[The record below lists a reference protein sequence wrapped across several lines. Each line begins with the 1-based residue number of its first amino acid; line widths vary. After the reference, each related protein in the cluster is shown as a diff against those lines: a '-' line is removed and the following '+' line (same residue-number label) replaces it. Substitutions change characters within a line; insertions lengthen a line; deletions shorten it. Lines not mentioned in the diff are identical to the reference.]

1 MHASPP
7 LFCLIL
13 NCFTLAAYAGMYEP
27 TKRQTNIT
35 ELLSP
40 QSCTS
45 GEQSSPVYNCVQCE
59 LSAGGQFRAALQIDY
74 HNAYLKSCAD
84 LRGTTLP
91 VPTSTVPT
99 STVPTSTVSTS
110 TTPPGAKNTAG
121 VDAAVSIITWAPVLV
136 ISMLLVNNL

>member
-7 LFCLIL
+7 LFYLIFS
-13 NCFTLAAYAGMYEP
+13 CFTLAAYAGMYEP

-40 QSCTS
+40 QCQTLCAALNNLSSCTS
-45 GEQSSPVYNCVQCE
+45 EEQSSLIHCVQCE
-59 LSAGGQFRAALQIDY
+59 LDAAGQSNITAALQSDY
-74 HNAYLKSCAD
+74 SAYLQSCAAA
-84 LRGTTLP
+84 LLSTTLP
-91 VPTSTVPT
+91 VP
-99 STVPTSTVSTS
+99 TS

-121 VDAAVSIITWAPVLV
+121 VDAAVSIITWAPALV